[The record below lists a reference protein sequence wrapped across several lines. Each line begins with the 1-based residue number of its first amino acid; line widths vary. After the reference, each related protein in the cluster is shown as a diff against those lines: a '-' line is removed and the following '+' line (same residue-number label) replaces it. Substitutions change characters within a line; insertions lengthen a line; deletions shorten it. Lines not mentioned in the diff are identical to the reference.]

1 MPVSKRNR
9 VVALTKTSSKGR
21 DLKTKMIDLLRES
34 LDEYN
39 SVYVLKF
46 ENMRAARFKEIR
58 MHWKESRIFL
68 GKNTV
73 AQIALGKS
81 KEDEYKDNLR
91 HISKKLV
98 GDKGLLFTNRPKKE
112 VLKYFKEFVSPEYA
126 KAGTIATE
134 DIALE
139 EGKLPF
145 PISMMEQLR
154 KLGLVV
160 EVKKDT
166 LELKNRFV
174 CATKGVEL
182 TPEQAKVLVHINQ
195 PLIKFKIIVECCC
208 IDGKYEEM

>member
-34 LDEYN
+34 LDEYT

-91 HISKKLV
+91 HISKV
-98 GDKGLLFTNRPKKE
+98 
-112 VLKYFKEFVSPEYA
+112 
-126 KAGTIATE
+126 
-134 DIALE
+134 
-139 EGKLPF
+139 
-145 PISMMEQLR
+145 
-154 KLGLVV
+154 
-160 EVKKDT
+160 
-166 LELKNRFV
+166 
-174 CATKGVEL
+174 
-182 TPEQAKVLVHINQ
+182 
-195 PLIKFKIIVECCC
+195 IKIYIYV
-208 IDGKYEEM
+208 